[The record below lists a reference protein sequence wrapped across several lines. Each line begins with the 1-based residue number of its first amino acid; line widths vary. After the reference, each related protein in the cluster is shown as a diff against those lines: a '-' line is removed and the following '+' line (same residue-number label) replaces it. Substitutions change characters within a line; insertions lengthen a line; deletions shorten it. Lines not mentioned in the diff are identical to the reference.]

1 MQICA
6 FLFQFATLLSA
17 AVFLVVCSHV
27 FEETKISFFCTTYIV
42 CCILVHRYAFVE
54 SEV

>member
-27 FEETKISFFCTTYIV
+27 FAETKNQLFLLHPI
-42 CCILVHRYAFVE
+42 
-54 SEV
+54 